1 MSKLGGIPND
11 LASRS
16 ASGDND
22 GADRASNL
30 SSHAHVRLLDCAS
43 SIYDCSVALLALA
56 TDEYRA
62 LSSSVGQS
70 AGRSILSAWRSDFET
85 SQLREG
91 FGRYGN
97 EFGIMMEFLAHS
109 DNGPCSIC
117 ISGADIVA
125 IGYVCAAAARH
136 CLAYLVGGSSS
147 RYHSQFCAA
156 LSTFFGAL
164 FLCDNTPSSI
174 DALRDAASR

>member
-11 LASRS
+11 FTSRS
-16 ASGDND
+16 ESADDGDS
-22 GADRASNL
+22 DRASNS
-30 SSHAHVRLLDCAS
+30 SSHAHVKLLDCAS
-43 SIYDCSVALLALA
+43 SIYDCSVALLAIA
-56 TDEYRA
+56 TDECKTLPA
-62 LSSSVGQS
+62 SVSRS

-85 SQLREG
+85 GQLREG
-91 FGRYGN
+91 FGRYGI
-97 EFGIMMEFLAHS
+97 EFEIMMEFLTRA
-109 DNGPCSIC
+109 DDGTCSIC

-136 CLAYLVGGSSS
+136 CLTYLVGGSSS

-164 FLCDNTPSSI
+164 FLCDNTPNSI